1 MKESAPV
8 HLTRG
13 RLQRTLACMRSTL
26 RTFAFSLAAI
36 LTLTSTMPP
45 TATANEPG
53 VYRHAVFFK
62 FKDTATPA
70 QIKDLED
77 GFRALPSKID
87 VVTGFEW
94 GTNVSPENLN
104 DGFTHCFFVTFKDK
118 AGIEI
123 YIPHPAHKAFVDLL
137 KPQLD
142 KVFVLDY
149 VAQK

>member
-1 MKESAPV
+1 MFT
-8 HLTRG
+8 HLRN
-13 RLQRTLACMRSTL
+13 LALGLVAIVSFSTSM
-26 RTFAFSLAAI
+26 TQ
-36 LTLTSTMPP
+36 
-45 TATANEPG
+45 TATADETG

-62 FKDTATPA
+62 FKDSATPA
-70 QIKDLED
+70 QIKEIED

>member
-1 MKESAPV
+1 M
-8 HLTRG
+8 T
-13 RLQRTLACMRSTL
+13 TT
-26 RTFAFSLAAI
+26 AA
-36 LTLTSTMPP
+36 
-45 TATANEPG
+45 ADEPG

-62 FKDTATPA
+62 FKDTATPS
-70 QIKDLED
+70 QIKEIEN

-104 DGFTHCFFVTFKDK
+104 DGFTHCFFVSFKDK
-118 AGIEI
+118 AGIET
-123 YIPHPAHKAFVDLL
+123 YIPHPAHKAFVDIL

>member
-1 MKESAPV
+1 MNSRNHSFALCIAAVLAMTSLMTTNAPADE
-8 HLTRG
+8 T
-13 RLQRTLACMRSTL
+13 
-26 RTFAFSLAAI
+26 
-36 LTLTSTMPP
+36 
-45 TATANEPG
+45 G

-62 FKDTATPA
+62 FKDSATPE
-70 QIKDLED
+70 QIKAIED

-118 AGIEI
+118 SGIET
-123 YIPHPAHKAFVDLL
+123 YIPHPAHKAFVEML

-149 VAQK
+149 VAKK